1 MKRAQMT
8 HTPEPAA
15 PASHS
20 AESSSGP
27 DGSPA
32 VPSPRDGRNG
42 TYEASN
48 GQLLSSRRGWR
59 AADLSY
65 VAVFAALVAAFSLL
79 PGIPLGA
86 GVPITLQTL
95 AVILAGMVLGPGR
108 GAAAVGLYLVAGLAG
123 LPVFSGF
130 SSGVGVLAGPS
141 AGYLLSFPL
150 AAFVAGALVRFLLP
164 RIRRARFALLFAAGL
179 GTSFLTVHP
188 LGIAGL
194 MLNANLSFPA
204 ALGADV
210 MFWPGDVLKNLAAAA
225 VAVSVFAAFPRMA
238 PGPKPRRKPANRP

>member
-1 MKRAQMT
+1 MANS
-8 HTPEPAA
+8 PDPAA
-15 PASHS
+15 SAPLPAQ
-20 AESSSGP
+20 ASSPPDSVSGV
-27 DGSPA
+27 S
-32 VPSPRDGRNG
+32 SPRDGRNG
-42 TYEASN
+42 SNGTSN
-48 GQLLSSRRGWR
+48 GQFLPSRRKWS

-65 VAVFAALVAAFSLL
+65 IAVFAALVAAFSLL
-79 PGIPLGA
+79 PGIPLTA

-130 SSGVGVLAGPS
+130 SSGLGVLAGPS

-150 AAFVAGALVRFLLP
+150 AAFVAGLLVRFLLR
-164 RIRRARFALLFAAGL
+164 RIRRARFATLFAAGL
-179 GTSFLTVHP
+179 GTSFLVVHP
-188 LGIAGL
+188 LGIAGM

-225 VAVSVFAAFPRMA
+225 VAVSVFAAFPRLA
-238 PGPKPRRKPANRP
+238 PAAKPRRKPARRK